1 MTASNFDLLSDA
13 LKAFSDY
20 ENTYALE
27 DRDKVVLR
35 IHAVLARVSKEQ
47 VLSVPIACSQSKRTH
62 CALYDSS
69 AGRGSK
75 RAFSPPASSAE
86 QVGTLV
92 AEAPKLNLL
101 SDAELDRL
109 IKATFGNLLHI
120 NQLLA
125 QREFARQVIA
135 ATQDVQK
142 GCTQ

>member
-1 MTASNFDLLSDA
+1 M
-13 LKAFSDY
+13 
-20 ENTYALE
+20 
-27 DRDKVVLR
+27 
-35 IHAVLARVSKEQ
+35 
-47 VLSVPIACSQSKRTH
+47 
-62 CALYDSS
+62 
-69 AGRGSK
+69 
-75 RAFSPPASSAE
+75 
-86 QVGTLV
+86 V